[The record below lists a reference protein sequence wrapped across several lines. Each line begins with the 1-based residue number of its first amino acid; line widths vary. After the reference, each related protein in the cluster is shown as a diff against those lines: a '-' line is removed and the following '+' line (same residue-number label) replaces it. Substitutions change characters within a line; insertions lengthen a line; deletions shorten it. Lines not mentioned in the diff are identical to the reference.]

1 MIRGFFR
8 AGQDGAAP
16 RPYAPIALTFPDHD
30 QPDVIMETDFL
41 IDTGSDLTILAKSA
55 AELIGLDLPN
65 IGVPGEIGG
74 VGGNEPTWMVQ
85 ATLSVQDNPTYMTI
99 HVPQDDDQIPSLLG
113 RDFMSAFTLIIRERD
128 GAALLLDDDEADA
141 LNLPA

>member
-1 MIRGFFR
+1 MIRGFFS
-8 AGQDGAAP
+8 AEGGAP
-16 RPYAPIALTFPDHD
+16 RPYVSMDLTFPDHD
-30 QPDVIMETDFL
+30 QPDVIVVTAFL

-74 VGGNEPTWMVQ
+74 VGGSEPTWMVQ
-85 ATLSVQDNPTYMTI
+85 ATLIAQDNPTNMTI
-99 HVPQDDDQIPSLLG
+99 HIPQNDDQIPSLLG
-113 RDFMSAFTLIIRERD
+113 RDFISAFTLIIRERH
-128 GAALLLDDDEADA
+128 GAALLLDNDEADA

>member
-1 MIRGFFR
+1 MIRGFFS
-8 AGQDGAAP
+8 AEGGAP
-16 RPYAPIALTFPDHD
+16 RPYVSMDLTFPDHD
-30 QPDVIMETDFL
+30 QPEVIVVTAFV
-41 IDTGSDLTILAKSA
+41 IDTGADLTILAKSA

-85 ATLSVQDNPTYMTI
+85 ATLSAQDNPTNMTI
-99 HVPQDDDQIPSLLG
+99 HIPERDDHIPSLLG

-128 GAALLLDDDEADA
+128 GTALLLDDDEADA

>member
-1 MIRGFFR
+1 MIRGFFS
-8 AGQDGAAP
+8 AEGGAP
-16 RPYAPIALTFPDHD
+16 RPYVSMDLTFPDHD
-30 QPDVIMETDFL
+30 QPEVIVVTAFV
-41 IDTGSDLTILAKSA
+41 IDTGADLTILAKSA

-85 ATLSVQDNPTYMTI
+85 ATLSALDNPTTMTI

-128 GAALLLDDDEADA
+128 GVALLLDDEEADA
-141 LNLPA
+141 LNLPE